1 MTFWLILP
9 NKWKNVIFSRIEVKK
24 QTVPIVYCNVFI
36 AYNIVHYLGFPMIP
50 RLRQQHYYKLRF
62 GSYNFAKKGGI
73 LSIYL
78 SQIDHRSQI
87 IYLPKCNIQM
97 LISLELLGRISS
109 NFHRLGRIRV
119 LQVGKVGC
127 QSEFGNPLFIA
138 CENGQK
144 INTFVTIQCP
154 GSAFGFGALGGLL
167 VSFFSFLVS
176 PVALPGC
183 RLGTVGNPVTL
194 KPVAS
199 YGIKNNHL
207 FKTNKRFKIIINNI

>member
-73 LSIYL
+73 LYIYL
-78 SQIDHRSQI
+78 SSSSQI

-167 VSFFSFLVS
+167 VRFFLFWS
-176 PVALPGC
+176 PLWPCQA
-183 RLGTVGNPVTL
+183 T
-194 KPVAS
+194 
-199 YGIKNNHL
+199 NNQP
-207 FKTNKRFKIIINNI
+207 